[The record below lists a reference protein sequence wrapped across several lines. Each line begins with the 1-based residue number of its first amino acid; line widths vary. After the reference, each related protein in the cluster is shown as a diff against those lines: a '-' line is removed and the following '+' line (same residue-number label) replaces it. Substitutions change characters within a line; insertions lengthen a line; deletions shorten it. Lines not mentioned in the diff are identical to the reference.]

1 MKGGVTMSDSSDSP
15 IDPTGLA
22 SGKDEHIK
30 PEWVQ
35 QLGLI
40 FKKYKLTNHDYNVT
54 LEIFNGALSSEVQ
67 QGVEKAQQDLALTIR
82 QQLGSAFAEYGN
94 LTPPDP
100 EAVMRAVI
108 EHLDRLA
115 STQPQKD
122 GDA

>member
-67 QGVEKAQQDLALTIR
+67 QGVEKALSQKQSTPEVVTELLDTLEVRTEEKVIMTPLTQR
-82 QQLGSAFAEYGN
+82 E
-94 LTPPDP
+94 
-100 EAVMRAVI
+100 R
-108 EHLDRLA
+108 
-115 STQPQKD
+115 
-122 GDA
+122 